1 MGTLVRNGLNSSMDI
16 ESKYQVNICPK
27 LIIEEAITT
36 RVNVI
41 NDETRVNVINDETR
55 VNVINDE
62 TRVNVIND
70 ETSTILKN
78 FWQSLYHTLFATV
91 ASCLYLVLPPQ
102 SLTKQ

>member
-1 MGTLVRNGLNSSMDI
+1 METLVRNGLNSSVDI

-27 LIIEEAITT
+27 LIEEATA
-36 RVNVI
+36 
-41 NDETRVNVINDETR
+41 
-55 VNVINDE
+55 

-91 ASCLYLVLPPQ
+91 ASCPYLVLPPQ
-102 SLTKQ
+102 SSTKQ